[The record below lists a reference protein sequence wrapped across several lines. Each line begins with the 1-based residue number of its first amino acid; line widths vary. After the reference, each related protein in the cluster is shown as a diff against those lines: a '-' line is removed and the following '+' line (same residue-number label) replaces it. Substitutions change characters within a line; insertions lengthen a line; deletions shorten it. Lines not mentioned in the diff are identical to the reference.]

1 MLSELNE
8 AISELAPIEDQVNE
22 AKSEKNSMAS
32 ENSRN
37 LKKAEAKIRSI
48 RDKQRGFEH
57 TYNQVKEYKTSRN
70 DQKLV
75 DSQQKADEIRET
87 VRNEQKKEQESND
100 ELYKVNKGVFTN
112 YVDNTVVFFFLSLV
126 NIIFWNKGKFESR

>member
-32 ENSRN
+32 ENSRK

-48 RDKQRGFEH
+48 RDKQRDFEH

-87 VRNEQKKEQESND
+87 VRNEQKKEQESNV
-100 ELYKVNKGVFTN
+100 ELNKVNKLRGVHK
-112 YVDNTVVFFFLSLV
+112 L
-126 NIIFWNKGKFESR
+126 R

>member
-32 ENSRN
+32 ENSRA
-37 LKKAEAKIRSI
+37 LKKIEAKIRSI

-100 ELYKVNKGVFTN
+100 ELSKVNKGFSQV
-112 YVDNTVVFFFLSLV
+112 
-126 NIIFWNKGKFESR
+126 R

>member
-1 MLSELNE
+1 MFFAISFQFDILLSELNE

-22 AKSEKNSMAS
+22 AKSEKSSMAS
-32 ENSRN
+32 ENSRK
-37 LKKAEAKIRSI
+37 LKKAEGKIRSI
-48 RDKQRGFEH
+48 RDKQRDFEH

-112 YVDNTVVFFFLSLV
+112 YVDNTVFFFF
-126 NIIFWNKGKFESR
+126 IPG